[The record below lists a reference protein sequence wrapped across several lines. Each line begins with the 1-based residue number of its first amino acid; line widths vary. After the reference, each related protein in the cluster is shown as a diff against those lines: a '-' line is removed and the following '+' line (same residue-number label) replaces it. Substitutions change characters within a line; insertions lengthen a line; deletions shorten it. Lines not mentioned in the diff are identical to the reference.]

1 MNQKIHA
8 DSNIHAEGVAVGTTP
23 DMGMNL
29 FFIAFMFVVLY
40 FMMIRPQLKR
50 QKETKAMLESLS
62 KGDEVVVAGIV
73 GKIVELD
80 TNFARLEVAK
90 GMIIQV
96 QRGAV
101 TTLLPKGSLK

>member
-1 MNQKIHA
+1 MPIQNVYAQ
-8 DSNIHAEGVAVGTTP
+8 GVAVGTTP

-90 GMIIQV
+90 GTIIQV

-101 TTLLPKGSLK
+101 GNLLPKGSLK